1 VNINATLLGQ
11 AVWFAVFIWITMKY
25 VWPPLQKAMQE
36 RQKQI
41 ADGLAAAERGKLDLE
56 LAAKRSAEVIREAK
70 EKSNEI
76 VGQAEKRAQQ
86 IVEEAKEL
94 AKDEAARIVTG
105 AKADIDHEVMRAK
118 EHLRERVAELAVVG
132 AGKILRR
139 EVDAKAHADLLGQLR
154 QEL

>member
-1 VNINATLLGQ
+1 MNINATLLGQ
-11 AVWFAVFIWITMKY
+11 AVWFAIFIWITMKY
-25 VWPPLQKAMQE
+25 VWPPVQKAMQE

-86 IVEEAKEL
+86 IIEEAKDV
-94 AKDEAARIVTG
+94 AKGEAARIVAG
-105 AKADIDHEVMRAK
+105 AKADIDQEVMRAK
-118 EHLRERVAELAVVG
+118 EHLRERVAELAVAG
-132 AGKILRR
+132 AAKILRR
-139 EVDAKAHADLLGQLR
+139 EVDAKAHADLVGQLR
-154 QEL
+154 LEL